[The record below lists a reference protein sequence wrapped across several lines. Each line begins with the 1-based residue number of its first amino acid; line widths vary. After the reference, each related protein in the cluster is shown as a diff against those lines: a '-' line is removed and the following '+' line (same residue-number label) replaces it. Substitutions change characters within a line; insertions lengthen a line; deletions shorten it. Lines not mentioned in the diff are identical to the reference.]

1 MLLFWVQIW
10 EVQMSESTLETPST
24 RYAIRRAPIECS
36 ELLQQCE
43 DYSIR
48 LGEPRIVATSSGL
61 RIARAIVPT
70 ETFWRNWDR
79 YFWTFKKMGV
89 VVSKENGNWA
99 TRLWTR
105 LPEPRTAGLQQE
117 GGDGKRI
124 EVIENVIRP
133 LRWVRS

>member
-1 MLLFWVQIW
+1 
-10 EVQMSESTLETPST
+10 MSEPALETPWT
-24 RYAIRRAPIECS
+24 RPAIRRAPIECF

-48 LGEPRIVATSSGL
+48 LGKPRIVATSSGP
-61 RIARAIVPT
+61 RIVRAIVPT
-70 ETFWRNWDR
+70 EIFWRNWER

-89 VVSKENGNWA
+89 VVSKESGNWA

-105 LPEPRTAGLQQE
+105 LPELRMPDLQHRE
-117 GGDGKRI
+117 GDESNRAETVG
-124 EVIENVIRP
+124 NVIRP